1 MMTTMELT
9 PDEAKAIRERRA
21 RETAS
26 ALASRGIGIQGRVL
40 KRLAHFTVTRYSG
53 GHHPQYAVYNGQ
65 EMICLCVYRKGA
77 FALLDFIKA
86 AMQFLEKTND

>member
-1 MMTTMELT
+1 MELT
-9 PDEAKAIRERRA
+9 PDEAKVIRERRA
-21 RETAS
+21 RKAAS
-26 ALASRGIGIQGRVL
+26 DLAIQGRVL

-86 AMQFLEKTND
+86 AMPFLEKTND